1 MKTKQETIFTLNNQS
16 ILKTGEVLCLT
27 GVTGVGKTT
36 ICELFL
42 SQYYSSQ
49 KDCHLQ
55 CVSKKERYC
64 LYINTHQTLD
74 RIETKMEDIS
84 RYNNIQDYELRN
96 IVQMKSTC
104 GTGLLT
110 IDRLND
116 YVTLYDPRL
125 LILDQIEDCFTY
137 GSITTEGS
145 TLIVNELQK
154 LLASHNCSL
163 IYTLHRYLEKNM
175 KKWYTSP
182 ELFDYPHT
190 VIDISNPHKDNNR
203 TLQIIKPFNENEFTN
218 SPTSKDKTVLS
229 WNNTYRMFL

>member
-1 MKTKQETIFTLNNQS
+1 MKTKQQETIFTLNNQS

-49 KDCHLQ
+49 KDYPLQ

-74 RIETKMEDIS
+74 RIENKMEDIS

-96 IVQMKSTC
+96 IVQMKSTH
-104 GTGLLT
+104 GTGLLSVE
-110 IDRLND
+110 RLDD
-116 YVTLYDPRL
+116 YMTLFEPRL
-125 LILDQIEDCFTY
+125 LILDQIEDCFTH
-137 GSITTEGS
+137 GSITTEGG

-163 IYTLHRYLEKNM
+163 IYTLHRYPEKSM
-175 KKWYTSP
+175 KKWYTSH

-190 VIDISNPHKDNNR
+190 VIDITNPHKNNNR
-203 TLQIIKPFNENEFTN
+203 TLQIIKAASET
-218 SPTSKDKTVLS
+218 KTVLS
-229 WNNTYRMFL
+229 WNNSYKMFL